1 LDEHTLVHGYLK
13 FVGDFSNALL
23 LGLAASIGEE
33 DEWYALFLE
42 V

>member
-1 LDEHTLVHGYLK
+1 LYEHALIHGNLK
-13 FVGDFSNALL
+13 LLGDFSNTLL
-23 LGLAASIGEE
+23 LRFASSIGEE

>member
-1 LDEHTLVHGYLK
+1 LE
-13 FVGDFSNALL
+13 FVGDFSDALL
-23 LGLAASIGEE
+23 LRFAASIGEE